1 MVFFKKKSNVDNSK
15 EFISVDKQEVNV
27 PVVENSED
35 MASEFLISTLSE
47 NLRKLIKK
55 ARKRGVVSRA
65 MVEQASELDGLSLEE
80 AEDALVRI
88 SEIGVE
94 VKEEYDEGEELAL
107 GEEDSSS
114 HDFEDDDEEDDDAG
128 DDKLENNAA
137 VREIL
142 TSSSS
147 S

>member
-55 ARKRGVVSRA
+55 ARKRV
-65 MVEQASELDGLSLEE
+65 
-80 AEDALVRI
+80 
-88 SEIGVE
+88 
-94 VKEEYDEGEELAL
+94 
-107 GEEDSSS
+107 
-114 HDFEDDDEEDDDAG
+114 HFF
-128 DDKLENNAA
+128 
-137 VREIL
+137 
-142 TSSSS
+142 
-147 S
+147 